1 MKVIRFGLAAAAGA
15 GLWGVLAALPA
26 AAQPLPDCGR
36 YPVGE
41 ATYTCNCPADAPNG
55 SVWGSGPYTAD
66 SDICTAARHSGMM
79 SAAGGPI
86 MAFRLDGMA
95 EYAASE
101 RNGVSTSRW
110 GRYDTSIMFAP
121 AAAMAAPAAPA
132 EPQITACGRLGNDV
146 ETRCTCEANGPNLAI
161 WGAGPYTSDSDLC
174 TAARHAGA
182 IGLAGGEISV
192 IRAPGL
198 TSYKSTERNG
208 ILSGEWGEYGESFIV
223 NANN

>member
-1 MKVIRFGLAAAAGA
+1 MKRVSMGFGGVCATGMWLAASG
-15 GLWGVLAALPA
+15 GA
-26 AAQPLPDCGR
+26 AAQGLPECGR
-36 YPVGE
+36 YPLAE
-41 ATYTCNCPADAPNG
+41 PTYTCSCPAGPARG

-66 SDICTAARHSGMM
+66 SDICTAARHAGMITDD
-79 SAAGGPI
+79 GGAV
-86 MAFRLDGMA
+86 MALRLDGLG
-95 EYAASE
+95 EYPASE
-101 RNGVSTSRW
+101 RNGVRTSRW
-110 GRYDTSIMFAP
+110 GRYDTSIMVAP
-121 AAAMAAPAAPA
+121 AMAAAPTAPA
-132 EPQITACGRLGNDV
+132 VPEGPVACTTLGPDV
-146 ETRCTCEANGPNLAI
+146 ETRCTCDENGANGAI

-208 ILSGEWGEYGESFIV
+208 ILSMEWGEYGESFFV